1 MAEHSLIFRDIA
13 MVFTAALICGL
24 VAWRLRQPLIL
35 GYVFAGLI
43 LSPFTPGL
51 RVHDVHTF
59 ETMAEIGVILLMFS
73 VGIEFSI
80 PDLLRVKWVALAGA
94 PLGIL
99 LSIALG
105 AAAGMLMDWPL
116 LQGIAVGSIVCVAS
130 TMVMMRLLMDRG
142 ELSSEAGRVM
152 ITLTLVEDL
161 AVIILTVLLPG
172 LAASDGANYSQIAWK
187 ITKALLLLVPVVLA
201 GWKLVPRLLARIEK
215 TCNDEISLLLALT
228 ICLVVA
234 AITEAIGLS
243 LALGAFLAG
252 LLLGSS
258 NFAHKLAKQT
268 LPIRDAF
275 VALFFVT
282 VGMLIDPRTWLAS
295 WRILALLVG
304 IILIGKFVI
313 WTGVV
318 RVFAYSWQTAIKVGM
333 GLTQIGEFSFVLAQV
348 AHHSGLISPEIYN
361 ATLAASLVTIL
372 ANATIFKLV
381 PRHKDA
387 EMPAASLAYR
397 RAQSS
402 DDNIAK
408 LRPGGAVAQLGARL
422 DGIEEVVGS
431 NPIGSTKCLLSPSF
445 ILARRLLIGVAVV
458 LGLIYG
464 GDYLSVRIRIMHP
477 KPADPFESIKSLR
490 VLAIPEKNGKT
501 EYEVDAQNPEQTVT
515 CVHSLFPHSGFSPCW
530 YVKPRLNRPIAM

>member
-1 MAEHSLIFRDIA
+1 MAGHSLIFRDIA
-13 MVFTAALICGL
+13 MVFTAAFVCGL

-51 RVHDVHTF
+51 RVHDVPIF
-59 ETMAEIGVILLMFS
+59 EVMAEIGVILLMFS

-99 LSIALG
+99 LSIGLG
-105 AAAGMLMDWPL
+105 AGAGMLMGWPFRE
-116 LQGIAVGSIVCVAS
+116 GIAGGRILCVGS
-130 TMVMMRLLMDRG
+130 TMVLMRLLMDRG
-142 ELSSEAGRVM
+142 ELSSEAGRIM

-172 LAASDGANYSQIAWK
+172 LAASDDANYARVVWK

-228 ICLVVA
+228 ICLAIA
-234 AITEAIGLS
+234 ALTEAIGLS

-258 NFAHKLAKQT
+258 DFAHKLAKQT

-282 VGMLIDPRTWLAS
+282 VGMLIDPRTWLTS
-295 WRILALLVG
+295 WRVLALLVG
-304 IILIGKFVI
+304 LIMVGKFLI

-318 RVFAYSWQTAIKVGM
+318 RVFAYSWQTAVKVGV
-333 GLTQIGEFSFVLAQV
+333 GLTQIGEFSFILAQV
-348 AHHSGLISPEIYN
+348 ALHAGLISPEIYN

-372 ANATIFKLV
+372 ANATLFKFV
-381 PRHKDA
+381 PQADPVKTL
-387 EMPAASLAYR
+387 AASA
-397 RAQSS
+397 
-402 DDNIAK
+402 
-408 LRPGGAVAQLGARL
+408 
-422 DGIEEVVGS
+422 
-431 NPIGSTKCLLSPSF
+431 
-445 ILARRLLIGVAVV
+445 
-458 LGLIYG
+458 
-464 GDYLSVRIRIMHP
+464 
-477 KPADPFESIKSLR
+477 
-490 VLAIPEKNGKT
+490 
-501 EYEVDAQNPEQTVT
+501 
-515 CVHSLFPHSGFSPCW
+515 
-530 YVKPRLNRPIAM
+530 

>member
-1 MAEHSLIFRDIA
+1 VAEHSLIFRDIA
-13 MVFTAALICGL
+13 MVFTAALVCGL

-35 GYVFAGLI
+35 SYVLAGLI

-105 AAAGMLMDWPL
+105 AAASMLMGWPL

-142 ELSSEAGRVM
+142 ELSSESGRVM

-161 AVIILTVLLPG
+161 AVIILTVLPG
-172 LAASDGANYSQIAWK
+172 LAASDGANYSQVACK

-228 ICLVVA
+228 ICLAVA

-258 NFAHKLAKQT
+258 DFAHKLANQT

-304 IILIGKFVI
+304 IIVIGKFVI

-318 RVFAYSWQTAIKVGM
+318 RVFAYSWETAIKVGM

-348 AHHSGLISPEIYN
+348 AQHSRLISPEIYN

-372 ANATIFKLV
+372 ANATIFKFV
-381 PRHKDA
+381 PRHGDA
-387 EMPAASLAYR
+387 EMPAA
-397 RAQSS
+397 
-402 DDNIAK
+402 
-408 LRPGGAVAQLGARL
+408 
-422 DGIEEVVGS
+422 
-431 NPIGSTKCLLSPSF
+431 
-445 ILARRLLIGVAVV
+445 IL
-458 LGLIYG
+458 
-464 GDYLSVRIRIMHP
+464 
-477 KPADPFESIKSLR
+477 
-490 VLAIPEKNGKT
+490 
-501 EYEVDAQNPEQTVT
+501 
-515 CVHSLFPHSGFSPCW
+515 
-530 YVKPRLNRPIAM
+530 